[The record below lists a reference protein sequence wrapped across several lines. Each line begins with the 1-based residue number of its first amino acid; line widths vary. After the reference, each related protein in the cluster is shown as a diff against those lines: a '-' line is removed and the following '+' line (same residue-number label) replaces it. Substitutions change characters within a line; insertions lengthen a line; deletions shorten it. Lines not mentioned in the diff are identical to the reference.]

1 MATICQKKDKKNL
14 AEKARQEIENK
25 ILAGGLRPD
34 HHIIE
39 AELADQLGISR
50 TPLREALRQLEIKG
64 LLKKRNSVGYTV
76 VYHSPQDI
84 RNTFE
89 VRISLESAAIRLA
102 CENATREHIDR
113 AALFLVRFDET
124 LAKRSKRIR
133 NGALLSVIYPDADH
147 DWNSL
152 FHKEIYRASGNELL
166 ATHIMNVRDLDR
178 LKRITLKLTLGDLLT
193 FQSQHYKILDAV
205 TQRNKVKA
213 VRAVQSHI
221 KNLYNFYCRLA

>member
-1 MATICQKKDKKNL
+1 MTTLRQNKDKKNL

-64 LLKKRNSVGYTV
+64 LLKKRHSVGYTV

-89 VRISLESAAIRLA
+89 VRMSLESTAIRLA
-102 CENATREHIDR
+102 CEKASHEHIER
-113 AALFLVRFDET
+113 AASFLVRFDEA
-124 LAKRSKRIR
+124 LATQSKSIK
-133 NGALLSVIYPDADH
+133 NGLLHSFSYPDADH
-147 DWNSL
+147 DWNSF

-166 ATHIMNVRDLDR
+166 TTYIMNLRDLDR
-178 LKRITLKLTLGDLLT
+178 LKRITLGVTLEDLLA
-193 FQSQHYKILDAV
+193 FQSQHHKILDALK
-205 TQRNKVKA
+205 QRHKSKA
-213 VRAVQSHI
+213 VRAVQTHI
-221 KNLYNFYCRLA
+221 KNVYDVYYQLA